1 MATTPPAMLT
11 ISITQPAT
19 ATVLIHIAISNR
31 VSDNTN
37 RRMPPYIIKLKF
49 GQRLRRC
56 NVHLCS
62 SLLLIRYSPDELWNG
77 VDDSTDGGIRWIL
90 GGRPVFPGWAALRPG
105 PRGAL
110 RASGWR
116 LWPGRRRP
124 QRICRQLH
132 QSIAHSCLRMIF
144 FESRFPR
151 LSRGR
156 SVYEP

>member
-37 RRMPPYIIKLKF
+37 KRMPPYLIKLKF

-62 SLLLIRYSPDELWNG
+62 SQLLIRYFPDKLWNWI
-77 VDDSTDGGIRWIL
+77 DDSTDSGILWIL
-90 GGRPVFPGWAALRPG
+90 GGRPAFPGRAALRLI
-105 PRGAL
+105 RTAR
-110 RASGWR
+110 RAARIKPAS
-116 LWPGRRRP
+116 LARP
-124 QRICRQLH
+124 PATATYMSTVA
-132 QSIAHSCLRMIF
+132 SINSAFLFAHDLF
-144 FESRFPR
+144 
-151 LSRGR
+151 
-156 SVYEP
+156 